1 MKKIA
6 VIGGG
11 ASGLMAAITAARGGA
26 AVTIYEKNDRVGKKL
41 LATGNGRCNL
51 TNTEAER
58 KNYHGG
64 AADFVCRAEKRF
76 WVEETLDFFSEI
88 GLMTKTED
96 GGKVYPYS
104 DRASSVLDVLRA
116 ELERCG
122 VRMVCGFD
130 VKEIRKKGG
139 AFKIFSYDGR
149 AEAADF
155 VIFSAGGKASPS
167 MSGGSGYDILKAVGH
182 TVTSLRPSIVQL
194 KADNKNL
201 GGLKGV
207 KCRARLTLGG
217 VSSFGELLFT
227 DGGLSGPPAFFLSSY
242 YEPGREN
249 FAEIDFF
256 DSFSEKELFNTIRKN
271 AQLFSDCGQLFT
283 GMLHKSIGAAV
294 LKQCGISH
302 CADCK
307 SLKNRELSEICRTLK
322 HFPCRITGTAS
333 WNNAQVTSGGI
344 KAGEVD
350 GETLQSK
357 KCDGLYIT
365 GEILDI
371 DGDCGGF
378 NLQWAWSSG
387 YIAAE
392 SVLMRI

>member
-26 AVTIYEKNDRVGKKL
+26 AVTLYEKNDRVGKKL

-51 TNTEAER
+51 TNTEAGR

-88 GLMTKTED
+88 GLITKTED

-122 VRMVCGFD
+122 VRTVCGFD

-167 MSGGSGYDILKAVGH
+167 MGGGSGYDILKAVGH

-207 KCRARLTLGG
+207 KCRARLTLGS

-256 DSFSEKELFNTIRKN
+256 DSFSEKELFNIIRKN

-294 LKQCGISH
+294 LKQCGIS
-302 CADCK
+302 CGADCK